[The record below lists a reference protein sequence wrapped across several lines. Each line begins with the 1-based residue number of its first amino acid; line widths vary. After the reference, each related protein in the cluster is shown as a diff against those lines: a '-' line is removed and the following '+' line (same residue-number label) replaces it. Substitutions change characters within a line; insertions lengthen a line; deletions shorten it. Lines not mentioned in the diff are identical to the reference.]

1 MKVKLPKKL
10 RVYFIPEEGCEEG
23 VSASHNTHEVEVQV
37 LDDSKL
43 VLWFTDQSKKR
54 LWRNERLLNPGL
66 VLMTEEIK
74 EDENGR

>member
-1 MKVKLPKKL
+1 MKVELPKKL
-10 RVYFIPEEGCEEG
+10 RVYFIQDEEGAS
-23 VSASHNTHEVEVQV
+23 VSQNTYDVEVQV
-37 LDDSKL
+37 LDDNKL

-74 EDENGR
+74 EDENSR

>member
-23 VSASHNTHEVEVQV
+23 VSASHNTYEVEVQV

-54 LWRNERLLNPGL
+54 LRRNERLLSPGL
-66 VLMTEEIK
+66 VLMTGEENK
-74 EDENGR
+74 EDI